1 MADLGTVVVTE
12 ENISTV
18 RKIKFDWE
26 SEDGGAN
33 AGKATKTTEKT
44 YSGEILRLVTIPDSV
59 AVPSNQYDVA
69 VNDEDDTDVL
79 MGAGAE
85 RSDVNTEQVLASSL
99 GCVANDKLSLL
110 ISNAGNAKKGTVIVY
125 VR

>member
-12 ENISTV
+12 ETISTV
-18 RKIKFDWE
+18 RKIKFDWV

-59 AVPSNQYDVA
+59 AVPSNQYNVA

-79 MGAGAE
+79 MGAGAD

-99 GCVANDKLSLL
+99 GCVANDKLSLS